1 MVEFTEKK
9 IENVKFS
16 IFSPDMIRKM
26 SEIKVI
32 VPDTYNEDGYPIDD
46 GLMDQRMGVI
56 DPGLRCKTCGGSV
69 HNCPGH
75 FGHIDLVRPII
86 HTEFARIVTYV
97 LKMTCSSCSRILV
110 KKELDENEIKE
121 NIELVGDAAAN
132 AKVLSKIKKCPHCGV
147 KQEDIKFEKPTTIL
161 EGKKVLQPIE
171 IRERLIKIPDED
183 VKKMGLDAESARP
196 EWMVLTSLP
205 IPPVQMRPSI
215 ILETGERSEDDLTHK
230 LVDIIRINQRL
241 EANLNAGAP
250 QLIIEDLWELLQY
263 HCTTYFNNESA
274 NIPPARHRSG
284 RPLKTLSQRLKGKE
298 GRFRYN
304 LSGKRVNFSS
314 RTVISPDPDISINE
328 VGVPQAIAA
337 ELTIPLHVTSWNIEE
352 CKKLMSRSTYPQV
365 VSVTGPDGRKRR
377 LIDKNREELMT
388 QIDLGWILEKQLS
401 DGDPVLFNR
410 QPSLHRMSIMC
421 HKVKVLPGKT
431 FRLHVSVC
439 APYNADYDGDE
450 MNLHVPQTYE
460 ARAEAEELMLVS
472 KNIISPRHGS
482 ALVKPDEDHITGAYL
497 LTRKETQLTKEE
509 ATRLLGEIG
518 IYELPKPLKNGKYS
532 GKSVFS
538 MMLPKDL
545 NVEFKAGKLCHEVNG
560 CTKEKCPYEG
570 YVKIENG
577 EIICGAME
585 KKGVTNVIL
594 NKISTDYGDERA
606 KEYIDQVSKMTVRAI
621 SMLGFSVGVN
631 SYRIDKNTHNEV
643 KQVRDKAIK
652 EVEALVMQYKNNTL
666 ERLPGKSLMET
677 LEDKIMGILGKARDS
692 TGSPIKNYF
701 GTENSSM
708 VMANVGS
715 KASILNAVQMSSM
728 LGQQAVRGKRIKR
741 GYTNRVLPHFAG
753 KNLGAYAFG
762 FVGTSFLEGI
772 HPVEYFFH
780 AAGGRDSLVNKG
792 ILTARSGYLQR
803 RLINALQDIYV
814 DNDDSVKDSDGN
826 LVQTLYGGD
835 GMDPVKSRKV

>member
-16 IFSPDMIRKM
+16 IFSPEMVRKM

-75 FGHIDLVRPII
+75 FGHIDLVRPVI

-110 KKELDENEIKE
+110 KKELDESEVKEIIDLE
-121 NIELVGDAAAN
+121 GDAAAN
-132 AKVLSKIKKCPHCGV
+132 AKVLSKIKKCPHCGA

-183 VKKMGLDAESARP
+183 VKKMGLDPESARP
-196 EWMVLTSLP
+196 EWMVLTALP

-328 VGVPQAIAA
+328 VGVPQAIAE

-352 CKKLMSRSTYPQV
+352 CKKLMSKNTYPQI

-377 LIDKNREELMT
+377 LIDKNREELMN
-388 QIDLGWILEKQLS
+388 QIDLGWILERQLA

-497 LTRKETQLTKEE
+497 LTRKETQLDKEE
-509 ATRLLGEIG
+509 ATRLLGEVG

-538 MMLPKDL
+538 MLLPKDL

-570 YVKIENG
+570 YVKIEDG
-577 EIICGAME
+577 EIVCGAME

-594 NKISTDYGDERA
+594 NKISTDYCDERA
-606 KEYIDQVSKMTVRAI
+606 RLFIDQASKMTVRAI

-677 LEDKIMGILGKARDS
+677 LEEKIMGILGKARDS

-762 FVGTSFLEGI
+762 FVGSSFLEGI

-835 GMDPVKSRKV
+835 GMDPVRSRKV

>member
-1 MVEFTEKK
+1 MAEFTEKK
-9 IENVKFS
+9 IENVKFT
-16 IFSPDMIRKM
+16 IFSPEMVRKM
-26 SEIKVI
+26 SEIRVI

-56 DPGLRCKTCGGSV
+56 DPGLRCKTCGGTV

-86 HTEFARIVTYV
+86 HSEFARIVTYA

-110 KKELDENEIKE
+110 KKEIDEEEVKQTL
-121 NIELVGDAAAN
+121 ELVGDAAAN
-132 AKVLSKIKKCPHCGV
+132 AKVLSKIKKCPHCGA

-171 IRERLIKIPDED
+171 IRERLIKTPDED
-183 VKKMGLDAESARP
+183 IKKMGLDPDSARP
-196 EWMVLTSLP
+196 EWMVVTALP

-314 RTVISPDPDISINE
+314 RTVISPDPNISIDE
-328 VGVPQAIAA
+328 VGVPQAIAE

-352 CKKLMSRSTYPQV
+352 CKKLMERDTYPQI
-365 VSVTGPDGRKRR
+365 VSVVGPDGRKRR
-377 LIDKNREELMT
+377 LIDKNREELME
-388 QIDLGWILEKQLS
+388 QIDLGWILDKQLS

-421 HKVKVLPGKT
+421 HRVKVLPGKT

-439 APYNADYDGDE
+439 PPYNADFDGDE

-472 KNIISPRHGS
+472 KNIISPRHGN
-482 ALVKPDEDHITGAYL
+482 AIVKPDEDHITGAYL
-497 LTRKETQLTKEE
+497 LTTKETVLTKEE
-509 ATRLLGEIG
+509 AARLLGEVG
-518 IYELPKPLKNGKYS
+518 IYDLPKPDKKGMYS
-532 GKSVFS
+532 GKSIFS
-538 MMLPKDL
+538 MILPQGL
-545 NVEFKAGKLCHEVNG
+545 NVEYKTGKLCNETNG
-560 CTKEKCPYEG
+560 CTKEKCPDEG
-570 YVKIENG
+570 YVVIKDG
-577 EIICGAME
+577 EIKCGVME
-585 KKGVTNVIL
+585 KKGL
-594 NKISTDYGDERA
+594 NFLIEKLSKDYDSE
-606 KEYIDQVSKMTVRAI
+606 TVRLFEDRLAKITVGAI
-621 SMLGFSVGVN
+621 TLVGFSVGVN
-631 SYRIDKNTHNEV
+631 SYRIDDDTYKETV
-643 KQVRDKAIK
+643 KIREKAVK
-652 EVEALVMQYKNNTL
+652 EVEALVMKYKNDTL
-666 ERLPGKSLMET
+666 ERAPGKTLMET
-677 LEDKIMGILGKARDS
+677 MEEGIMAILGKARDS
-692 TGSPIKNYF
+692 NGPILKNYF
-701 GTENSSM
+701 GKFNSSM
-708 VMANVGS
+708 IMARVGS
-715 KASILNAVQMSSM
+715 KASILNSIQMSAM
-728 LGQQAVRGKRIKR
+728 LGQQAVRGKRVKR
-741 GYTNRVLPHFAG
+741 GYTNRMLPHFPG
-753 KNLGAYAFG
+753 KEMGAESFG
-762 FVGTSFLEGI
+762 FVGSSFIRGI

-814 DNDDSVKDSDGN
+814 DNDGSVKDSDGN
-826 LVQTLYGGD
+826 LVQSVYGGD
-835 GMDPVKSRKV
+835 GKDPVRSRKV

>member
-9 IENVKFS
+9 IENVKFT
-16 IFSPDMIRKM
+16 IFSPEMVRKM
-26 SEIKVI
+26 SEIRVI

-56 DPGLRCKTCGGSV
+56 DPGLRCKTCGGTV

-75 FGHIDLVRPII
+75 FGHIDLVRPVI
-86 HTEFARIVTYV
+86 HSEFARIVTYV

-110 KKELDENEIKE
+110 KKELDESEIKE
-121 NIELVGDAAAN
+121 HIDLVGDAAAN
-132 AKVLSKIKKCPHCGV
+132 AKTLSKVKKCPHCGA

-183 VKKMGLDAESARP
+183 IRKMGLDPDSARP
-196 EWMVLTSLP
+196 EWMVVTALP

-314 RTVISPDPDISINE
+314 RTVVTPDPDISIDE
-328 VGVPQAIAA
+328 VGVPQAIAE
-337 ELTIPLHVTSWNIEE
+337 ELSIPLHVTSWNIEE
-352 CKKLMSRSTYPQV
+352 CKKLMKRNTYPQV
-365 VSVTGPDGRKRR
+365 LSLTGPDGRKRR
-377 LIDKNREELMT
+377 LIDKNRDELIE
-388 QIDLGWILEKQLS
+388 QIDLGWILERQLK

-421 HKVKVLPGKT
+421 HRVKVLPGKT

-439 APYNADYDGDE
+439 APYNADFDGDE

-460 ARAEAEELMLVS
+460 ARVEAEQLMLVS
-472 KNIISPRHGS
+472 KNVVSPRHGN

-497 LTRKETQLTKEE
+497 LTRKETVLTKEE
-509 ATRLLGEIG
+509 ATRLLGEVG
-518 IYELPKPLKNGKYS
+518 IYELPKPDKKGMYS

-538 MMLPKDL
+538 MILPKNL
-545 NVEFKAGKLCHEVNG
+545 NMEYKTGKLCHETNG
-560 CTKEKCPYEG
+560 CTKEKCPNEG
-570 YVKIENG
+570 YVIIKNGVIE
-577 EIICGAME
+577 CGAME
-585 KKGVTNVIL
+585 KKGL
-594 NKISTDYGDERA
+594 NSIIEKLCQDYDSEMIRIFEDRLAKI
-606 KEYIDQVSKMTVRAI
+606 TVRAI
-621 SMLGFSVGVN
+621 TLIGFSVGVD
-631 SYRIDKNTHNEV
+631 SYRINKETYTEV
-643 KQVRDKAIK
+643 KKVRDNAIK
-652 EVEALVMQYKNNTL
+652 EVEALVMKYKNNTL
-666 ERLPGKSLMET
+666 ERLPGKSLAET
-677 LEDKIMGILGKARDS
+677 MEDKVMVILGKARDS
-692 TGSPIKNYF
+692 TGPVLKNYF
-701 GTENSSM
+701 GIDNSSM
-708 VMANVGS
+708 IMANVGS
-715 KASILNAVQMSSM
+715 KASILNATQMSSM

-741 GYTNRVLPHFAG
+741 GYSTRVLPHFAG
-753 KNLGAYAFG
+753 KDFGAYSYG
-762 FVGTSFLEGI
+762 FVGSSFLEGI

-814 DNDDSVKDSDGN
+814 DNDGSVKDSDGN
-826 LVQTLYGGD
+826 LVQSLYGGD
-835 GMDPVKSRKV
+835 GKDPIRSRKV